1 MPAFNLRPGSSA
13 QYVMAIRNFD
23 KTDGGDPLR
32 FRFGFMGSSDN
43 HFARAGTGYK
53 EVHRRGFTESRD
65 WGQSETLSAFGPAPR
80 GEPVAQSKPFDRE
93 NTDLVAFQLFEMERQ
108 SSYFQTG
115 GLIAAH
121 SAGRDRGAI
130 WDPQGAPKG
139 PKAPPKAPRPP
150 KQPSTAKTR
159 LQPAKN
165 LPRPCQEP
173 AKNLPRTC
181 QEPAGQRL
189 YPRTFLGY
197 TGSVAPTRS
206 QIARCQD
213 QGAAVPR
220 PLAVFIEP
228 VSKCMESV
236 FLERADSVAGCT
248 QVFRLGA
255 KLVAP

>member
-1 MPAFNLRPGSSA
+1 MSCFGS
-13 QYVMAIRNFD
+13 
-23 KTDGGDPLR
+23 R
-32 FRFGFMGSSDN
+32 FLTSQGALLGPRW
-43 HFARAGTGYK
+43 A
-53 EVHRRGFTESRD
+53 TE
-65 WGQSETLSAFGPAPR
+65 AP
-80 GEPVAQSKPFDRE
+80 F
-93 NTDLVAFQLFEMERQ
+93 
-108 SSYFQTG
+108 
-115 GLIAAH
+115 
-121 SAGRDRGAI
+121 

-213 QGAAVPR
+213 QGAAVAR
-220 PLAVFIEP
+220 PLAVFN
-228 VSKCMESV
+228 ESICY
-236 FLERADSVAGCT
+236 FHELITAHRSSPLFRRARGPC
-248 QVFRLGA
+248 RLFSGR
-255 KLVAP
+255 V